1 MPALFCLSISVFSSF
16 ITLTVW
22 LHAADKLAI
31 REFCGTR
38 KYRASNPIVVFQHTK
53 HLNDEVE
60 LLQLSVK
67 LSYFILDLVHKKA
80 SIR

>member
-31 REFCGTR
+31 REFCGTC
-38 KYRASNPIVVFQHTK
+38 KYRASNPHTK